1 MGGIMLALIVGL
13 VIGLNW
19 AGRPSPS
26 QPAVSAK
33 SRPITAM
40 HFLSPDAGW
49 VLSVGSLLVT
59 REAVGTG
66 GDVTPGRREPPI
78 ELSNA
83 HFLDPSHGWTGAIG
97 DKQTVQ
103 IFRTTDGGTTWRS
116 TDVTVEEPLYL
127 NFDFFDSQH
136 GWLAVATQTGSGFIS
151 AGRLFQTS
159 DGGAT
164 WIALPSPPSGH
175 PVRFINLSTG
185 WNVGGARFDHLYIT
199 HDGGHLWRQQ
209 NVPAPPAYA
218 DTSPALELPAFV
230 DTRAGVLPVIFA
242 DGSVQLEFS
251 VDGGT
256 TWAMDAA
263 RAPLFIRRPPYAQ
276 YEAPVPATFVG
287 NGVVAVVLGT
297 ELKLHTGGAWTSSKP
312 RGFEFIY
319 AIEFVNPRIG
329 WAVSSR
335 FTCAGSGSASRCDS
349 QQDLLRTVDG
359 GRTWTAVPV
368 RYSG

>member
-1 MGGIMLALIVGL
+1 LLALIVGL

-19 AGRPSPS
+19 AGRPSSSEPTV
-26 QPAVSAK
+26 AAK

-40 HFLSPDAGW
+40 HFFGPDAGW
-49 VLSVGSLLVT
+49 VLSAEKLLTT
-59 REAVGTG
+59 RDG
-66 GDVTPGRREPPI
+66 GAHWRDITPAPREPPI

-83 HFLDPSHGWTGAIG
+83 HFLDPAHGWTGAVG
-97 DKQTVQ
+97 GFGTKAVQT
-103 IFRTTDGGTTWRS
+103 FRTADGGTTWRS
-116 TDVTVEEPLYL
+116 SQVIVDEALYL
-127 NFDFFDSQH
+127 TFDFLDPQH
-136 GWLAVATQTGSGFIS
+136 GWLVVATQTGSGFIS
-151 AGRLFQTS
+151 SGRLFQTA

-164 WIALPSPPSGH
+164 WSELPPPPSGH
-175 PVRFINLSTG
+175 AVRFINLSTG
-185 WNVGGARFDHLYIT
+185 WNVGGARFDQLYIT
-199 HDGGHLWRQQ
+199 RDGGHVWQQQ

-218 DTSPALELPAFV
+218 DTSPAHDLPTLV
-230 DTRAGVLPVIFA
+230 DSRFGVLPVMFA
-242 DGSVQLEFS
+242 DGSVQLDFS
-251 VDGGT
+251 TDGGT
-256 TWAMDAA
+256 SWTIDAA

-287 NGVVAVVLGT
+287 NGVMAVVLGT
-297 ELKLHTGGAWTSSKP
+297 ELKLHTVGAWTSIKP

-359 GRTWTAVPV
+359 GRSWTTVPV